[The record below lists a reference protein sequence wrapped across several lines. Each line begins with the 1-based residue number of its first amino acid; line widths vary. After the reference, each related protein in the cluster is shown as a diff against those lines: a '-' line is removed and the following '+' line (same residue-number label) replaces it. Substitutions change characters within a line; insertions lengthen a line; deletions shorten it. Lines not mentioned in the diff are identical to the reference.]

1 MVGSGRAG
9 TLIGY
14 RRIPHVSTGLAC
26 HGVRNYFCRFTW
38 SCFVLATFLLGSD
51 KAAVLLR

>member
-26 HGVRNYFCRFTW
+26 HSVRNYFCRFTW
-38 SCFVLATFLLGSD
+38 SCFVLANFLLGSD